1 MPSHFCPIMSEAGN
15 CFTQSTRQRVRLAIG
30 SWCSSSCN
38 VQTKFRRRNK
48 DVLAQVTRSDAEA
61 DTHPLPLRRPVN
73 ALQSWGLFAASPLT
87 PSATMCDIERPRL
100 GFHRRLFF
108 LRVPH
113 GGRKDL
119 RIEAACLPS
128 LSVTDQIRC
137 AIWLRDWLNGRVEY
151 SQHDG
156 TIVCFRGFVTLC
168 ESTHLWCQW
177 EKKTSFHNPILLSF
191 STSLHQ
197 EGFRNRC
204 SHDYCTHTRALIG
217 ACLWKNGWF

>member
-1 MPSHFCPIMSEAGN
+1 MLIQLQCADRIQKAK
-15 CFTQSTRQRVRLAIG
+15 QRCLSAANQIRRWG
-30 SWCSSSCN
+30 WHSSSPITPACQRSA
-38 VQTKFRRRNK
+38 VTGPFRRLP
-48 DVLAQVTRSDAEA
+48 V
-61 DTHPLPLRRPVN
+61 DTFGHHVRHRAP
-73 ALQSWGLFAASPLT
+73 AARISSP
-87 PSATMCDIERPRL
+87 P
-100 GFHRRLFF
+100 FF

-137 AIWLRDWLNGRVEY
+137 AFWLWVGLNGRVEY

-177 EKKTSFHNPILLSF
+177 EKKKV
-191 STSLHQ
+191 STTQ
-197 EGFRNRC
+197 F
-204 SHDYCTHTRALIG
+204 Y
-217 ACLWKNGWF
+217 